1 MDISAPIIFVG
12 ILIVIAALL
21 ILVFKF
27 GIKEKSY
34 EEAIAE
40 QRQQNNPLLG
50 VKSKPKEK
58 KSKKTS
64 KKLKEKQPSTD
75 NEPSEETAEHATQ
88 KPHVEFKEEP
98 EELPA
103 KPESPIKKPLKKV
116 KEVRPILV
124 NKECHEPAVKPTKE
138 VGTAN
143 HFESSH
149 PKDEFELL
157 RSNSRDELIKQEPA
171 KEKPAKEK
179 KQSDGENV
187 KSKKSKQAQ
196 PAVENVAPVAEKKE
210 EKKIVEKKDEKK
222 IVEKKEEKKI
232 VEKKDEKKIV
242 EKKEEKKIVEKKDE
256 KKSVDKKDDKKT
268 APPDVEKK
276 EEKKLEAAPAPSQV
290 NGLPVNTAK
299 EKKKKKSE
307 FNTLQQLTTER
318 DGLFTLVRNA
328 ELSRNEIQTL
338 IELLLNKQHEAP
350 AVIEDWTEGKS
361 DPTQKLKKQLAEK
374 EKLLAE
380 ETERNGA
387 LQNKLREIRTEQ
399 QAEKSQLVQKVRA
412 LEETLNAKNLEVE
425 AEKNKLQASIQKW
438 QQLQTQINEDSVKWQ
453 RLVEENKALQHQLE
467 SRVEA
472 VVQLNAEL
480 NNANIEVHRLA
491 TENIGFT
498 EIMRQ
503 RSSEMQNIERE
514 NEQLKMIN
522 NQLEETRKGFER
534 DIEAILRREEE
545 AQKELS
551 HLKTV
556 LQQQAEE
563 KRKNEH
569 SFDQIL
575 NENRQLKSDKTETSK
590 LIDQLKQDLQKTQD
604 EKQQLEV
611 TQVNGSSEETE
622 NFKLELLN
630 ANNQLS
636 SVQVQL
642 QQTIAL
648 LDESNNKN
656 NALLKEI
663 EEQKS
668 KNNDLRQKNWKVME
682 ALNIAENRIKSS
694 TSPKQSAASLDD
706 LSKDIRQ
713 KEQDS
718 QKQFIQRLF
727 PEIVALKSAASN
739 EDWQQEFG
747 RLIENYLENLKK
759 KPSPKKESVSDDS
772 SLRLQV
778 VKYKN
783 IIDETESQLVHLQN
797 HVAQAETSWRD
808 QLAEKNAEI
817 EHLKEQ
823 VLGQLKIQL
832 EEKDQL
838 LAQEQRRSES
848 LSKEC
853 QQMRSKA
860 HQADANLTIEKL
872 TEEVNRLSELLRL
885 EQAKKNADVNG
896 SSKEQ
901 NFKATNGLSLI
912 EGNGN

>member
-668 KNNDLRQKNWKVME
+668 KNNDL
-682 ALNIAENRIKSS
+682 
-694 TSPKQSAASLDD
+694 
-706 LSKDIRQ
+706 SKDIRQ

-912 EGNGN
+912 EHSLSSSSTSLASSGVIHSKKSKNKKKKKKGNGN